1 MSSIAK
7 YELLKQDGTFQ
18 DRLKYVLSLGDN
30 SEIEKYLKE
39 SLLSSYDDLQMF
51 VFLSTSTKNQKNL
64 LEIIQIDS
72 LPIKQRTIAA
82 QNWIQLEKD
91 EKQIFNF
98 IIQNLN
104 DKNMPRYFKY
114 RILQDLH
121 RHKYLKKSSTFFYS
135 LASHLTQT
143 NHHSQYNI
151 DAHLLPFCTK
161 EQIFDLLSRWSLKHL
176 EQIDCSSALIRYQ
189 PRVIID
195 LIRNDL
201 KEKKSNHEKFRSY
214 FRDNYTLCEAIVK
227 KYPKELIR
235 LIIEYVNELEKHERF
250 LPTIIRSKQEYFF
263 KKAPS
268 EMVELIT
275 IVASSQSGVIKYQ
288 STWSN
293 DGHELGS
300 FSLPR
305 SFSIKNNVELFS
317 TLYDKCNWSSYDIS
331 RILVY
336 MLNNEKLKSNLNN
349 IKKER
354 KWFIDIVINKHIGK
368 DIFIERLKKEGD
380 ESILKLLELYPELT
394 TPLSVHLISQ
404 LEKKGI
410 VEAKER
416 FSLIRYQTMTDEIFN
431 EFVSLFKQTSSDINR
446 RYENYPLFFQ
456 CAVLTNGESVKKVLQ
471 WIEKRLTNEA
481 LLIIEEF
488 LRKVK
493 SANDKFQLEMLPN
506 NFESIENIIDL
517 ALNHVEQSVR
527 TLEIIIGYGIL
538 LLQRAEHYRNKTR
551 RKRILGFATSIIK
564 KCYSYPN
571 SLTINGSSISEF
583 YPKTRNIIADILVAD
598 VYPQLISKCMITE
611 LNISLKECL
620 DKAWCLPQIDMFIN
634 RLFTKTLP
642 SSPTLQSVFPLGINA
657 TLISYYIKNRS
668 TRFERVNYLINKLDQ
683 IFFINYDVNKIAVRS
698 QQHRQLIDQ
707 LIQDDKCVTAEK
719 ILKQQTKQGLI
730 DKEISNHVKLAT
742 FRILRRL
749 THTYNI
755 TLEWIY
761 TKQDSP
767 LPVGNSTKK
776 TVRNR
781 GAPTEPLDDI
791 LICLPSTFD
800 LTPQLLIK
808 HLEFLTTK
816 LNASNAKYISDAML
830 SISRKIPDEI
840 FLEKYLDFIQ
850 NEQFQKL
857 GTSANKA
864 LLRLLVEYV
873 SNTNLI
879 KLIIKPIWNR
889 HPHQDVRASLILTL
903 LHFIGKTSSE
913 EDENIIWEI
922 LEEAAEDDYLPVVQI
937 LFADQP
943 GRSSRGGKSSPSWPL
958 TKLKH
963 SSENVFKTFINRVQ
977 FKVLDH
983 PTSLKARSWAWSNI
997 DHEHCDMKKL
1007 YEKAQELCIQFDKD
1021 GNSLWSN
1028 AFEKILSVYKQP
1040 KTLSSNMVYD
1050 IIKKMMTRRE
1060 EIDSKENAIDNQHD
1074 LPVYHRIQS
1083 LLTILNS
1090 KINDFDNEKKLSFR
1104 SLAPVILQFDKT
1116 LSPQLAKLLI
1126 KITQNKEELEGVLQ
1140 MFQENLPKN
1149 YFERISTDISSEINN
1164 SHSSFFIQQL
1174 SGDEKL
1180 EVAQWFIKEK
1190 NRTLFVFD
1198 FLKNHIFNDNG
1209 VDREKCQNLLRE
1221 IRKSDDLYLRQQ
1233 AMEYTVPW
1241 KEDGDIADDNDDM
1254 SVSDH
1259 PSDENM
1265 S

>member
-1 MSSIAK
+1 
-7 YELLKQDGTFQ
+7 
-18 DRLKYVLSLGDN
+18 
-30 SEIEKYLKE
+30 
-39 SLLSSYDDLQMF
+39 
-51 VFLSTSTKNQKNL
+51 
-64 LEIIQIDS
+64 
-72 LPIKQRTIAA
+72 
-82 QNWIQLEKD
+82 
-91 EKQIFNF
+91 
-98 IIQNLN
+98 
-104 DKNMPRYFKY
+104 
-114 RILQDLH
+114 
-121 RHKYLKKSSTFFYS
+121 
-135 LASHLTQT
+135 
-143 NHHSQYNI
+143 
-151 DAHLLPFCTK
+151 
-161 EQIFDLLSRWSLKHL
+161 
-176 EQIDCSSALIRYQ
+176 
-189 PRVIID
+189 
-195 LIRNDL
+195 
-201 KEKKSNHEKFRSY
+201 
-214 FRDNYTLCEAIVK
+214 
-227 KYPKELIR
+227 
-235 LIIEYVNELEKHERF
+235 
-250 LPTIIRSKQEYFF
+250 
-263 KKAPS
+263 
-268 EMVELIT
+268 
-275 IVASSQSGVIKYQ
+275 
-288 STWSN
+288 
-293 DGHELGS
+293 
-300 FSLPR
+300 
-305 SFSIKNNVELFS
+305 
-317 TLYDKCNWSSYDIS
+317 
-331 RILVY
+331 
-336 MLNNEKLKSNLNN
+336 
-349 IKKER
+349 
-354 KWFIDIVINKHIGK
+354 
-368 DIFIERLKKEGD
+368 
-380 ESILKLLELYPELT
+380 ELYPELT
-394 TPLSVHLISQ
+394 TPLSINLISQ

-410 VEAKER
+410 VEAGDR
-416 FSLIRYQTMTDEIFN
+416 LSLIRYQTMTEEIFN
-431 EFVSLFKQTSSDINR
+431 EFLSLFKQTSSDVNQR
-446 RYENYPLFFQ
+446 QVNYPLFFQ
-456 CAVLTNGESVKKVLQ
+456 CAVSTNGESVKKVLQ
-471 WIEKRLTNEA
+471 WIEKRFTNEQ
-481 LLIIEEF
+481 LIVIELF
-488 LRKVK
+488 LEQLKSVK
-493 SANDKFQLEMLPN
+493 NKFPLEMLPN
-506 NFESIENIIDL
+506 NFESIENIINI
-517 ALNHVEQSVR
+517 ALNHLQQSEN
-527 TLEIIIGYGIL
+527 TLRRIINYQIF
-538 LLQRAEHYRNKTR
+538 LLQLVEHSSNKEQKEKIQR
-551 RKRILGFATSIIK
+551 FATKILKECSSKNDVYRIF
-564 KCYSYPN
+564 
-571 SLTINGSSISEF
+571 TASISKT
-583 YPKTRNIIADILVAD
+583 YPETRHILANILISDIF
-598 VYPQLISKCMITE
+598 PKLISKSMLNE
-611 LNISLKECL
+611 LVSVLNSAIDE
-620 DKAWCLPQIDMFIN
+620 AWRLPQIDSFIDKF
-634 RLFTKTLP
+634 FTEFLP
-642 SSPTLQSVFPLGINA
+642 SSIKLQSSFSIDSHS
-657 TLISYYIKNRS
+657 TLISFYLKNRS
-668 TRFERVNYLINKLDQ
+668 TRFQRVNYLINKLDKL
-683 IFFINYDVNKIAVRS
+683 FFINTDVQQIAIRS

-707 LIQDDKCVTAEK
+707 LIQDEKCFTFDKLSNEQSKFST
-719 ILKQQTKQGLI
+719 ILTSSKKNMKEPGLNTDTLSSLSHLLTGKQQEHITNIILNDYLQ
-730 DKEISNHVKLAT
+730 DKEVSNLQKLVS

-761 TKQDSP
+761 KKQDSP
-767 LPVGNSTKK
+767 LPIDSSTEKK
-776 TVRNR
+776 SSRNR
-781 GAPTEPLDDI
+781 GAATEPLDDI

-800 LTPQLLIK
+800 LTPQSLIK

-879 KLIIKPIWNR
+879 KLIIKPIWNKR
-889 HPHQDVRASLILTL
+889 PHQDVRACLILTL

-922 LEEAAEDDYLPVVQI
+922 LEEATEDDYLPVVQN

-943 GRSSRGGKSSPSWPL
+943 GRSSGRGKSSPSWPL

-963 SSENVFKTFINRVQ
+963 SSENVFETFINRVQ

-983 PTSLKARSWAWSNI
+983 PTSLKARLWAWSNI

-1040 KTLSSNMVYD
+1040 KTLSSNMVND
-1050 IIKKMMTRRE
+1050 IVKKMISRRE

-1104 SLAPVILQFDKT
+1104 SLSPIILQFDKT

-1126 KITQNKEELEGVLQ
+1126 KTTQNKEELEGVLQ

-1149 YFERISTDISSEINN
+1149 YFERILTDISSEINN

-1198 FLKNHIFNDNG
+1198 FLKNHVFNDNG

-1259 PSDENM
+1259 PSNENM